1 MRIITSLFAVLVLV
15 FSQAMPAAA
24 KTVCSAGMITNTY
37 GVSGETVIPDV
48 GYCAV
53 VGLITLTQDGTFKGT
68 VKQSCAG
75 MMMLSKATG
84 TYKVN
89 KNCMATA
96 DVGFD
101 DGTFGKFHFVLTEG
115 GKTLLFI
122 GEQQLFPG
130 DEAPRFTFRGIGKQ
144 L

>member
-1 MRIITSLFAVLVLV
+1 MRFITSMLVVVLMLL
-15 FSQAMPAAA
+15 SQAMPVQA

-37 GVSGETVIPDV
+37 GVSGETIIPDI
-48 GYCAV
+48 GYCAI
-53 VGLITLTQDGTFKGT
+53 VGFMTLTQDGTFKGT

-75 MMMLSKATG
+75 MTMLSKGVG

-96 DVGFD
+96 DVDFD
-101 DGTFGKFHFVLTEG
+101 DGTSGQFHFVLTEG

-122 GEQQLFPG
+122 GDSQAYPG
-130 DEAPRFTFRGIGKQ
+130 ADAPTFTFRGIGKQ

>member
-1 MRIITSLFAVLVLV
+1 MRFVTSILVVVLMLL
-15 FSQAMPAAA
+15 SQAMPAAA

-37 GVSGETVIPDV
+37 GVSGETMISDV
-48 GYCAV
+48 GYCGV
-53 VGLITLTQDGTFKGT
+53 VGIITLTQDGTFKGT
-68 VKQSCAG
+68 VKQSCGG
-75 MMMLSKATG
+75 MMMLSKGTG
-84 TYKVN
+84 TFKVN

-96 DVGFD
+96 DVSFD
-101 DGTFGKFHFVLTEG
+101 DGTFGKFHFVVTEG

-130 DEAPRFTFRGIGKQ
+130 DEAPRFTFRGTGKP

>member
-1 MRIITSLFAVLVLV
+1 MRFITSMLVVVLMLLA
-15 FSQAMPAAA
+15 QAMPVQA

-37 GVSGETVIPDV
+37 GVSGETIIPDV

-53 VGLITLTQDGTFKGT
+53 VGFITLLQDGTFRGHI
-68 VKQSCAG
+68 KQSCAG
-75 MMMLSKATG
+75 MTMLSKSTG
-84 TYKVN
+84 TYTVN

-96 DVGFD
+96 DVAFD
-101 DGTFGKFHFVLTEG
+101 DGTSGKFHFVLTEG

-122 GEQQLFPG
+122 GDQQMFPG
-130 DEAPRFTFRGIGKQ
+130 AEAPSLTFRGIGKQ